1 MVRNMT
7 KPPAKPA
14 LPEGFDENRSAFQRD
29 ADGML
34 RREAFTPERVA
45 YLTEQVTKSGLWK
58 FISAEDREVSRQTTL
73 AEHPVAEDLWVF
85 GYGSL
90 MWNPALTVTESRPA
104 LVKGWT
110 RSFCLQLIIGRAM
123 PDKPGLML
131 AIEPGDQLAGIVH
144 RIDRETIE
152 SETSILWMREML
164 SGAYIP
170 SWVDCVTP
178 DGPLRAVTFVI
189 NKAHE
194 RYAGALPVAEQARR
208 IAHAEGQAGNN
219 RDYLYRCHA
228 ELQRMGVA
236 DPYVEALFSAVTAIT
251 GESGEP
257 HAGGK
262 AP

>member
-1 MVRNMT
+1 MT
-7 KPPAKPA
+7 EPSGKPA

-29 ADGML
+29 ENGLL

-45 YLTEQVTKSGLWK
+45 YLTEQVTKSGLWT
-58 FISAEDREVSRQTTL
+58 FISAEDREASRQAIL
-73 AEHPVAEDLWVF
+73 ADHTPGEDLWIF

-131 AIEPGDQLAGIVH
+131 AIEPGEALTGVVH
-144 RIDRETIE
+144 RIDREAVE

-164 SGAYIP
+164 SGAYTP
-170 SWVDCVTP
+170 VWVACETS
-178 DGPLRAVTFVI
+178 DGPLRAITFVI
-189 NKAHE
+189 NKAHN
-194 RYAGALPVAEQARR
+194 RYAGTLPLEEQARR
-208 IAHAEGQAGNN
+208 IALAEGQAGNN
-219 RDYLYRCHA
+219 RDYLYRCQA
-228 ELQRMGVA
+228 ELTRMGVA
-236 DPYVEALFSAVTAIT
+236 DPYVAALFSAVTAIT
-251 GESGEP
+251 GETGEP
-257 HAGGK
+257 QSGGK